1 MKMEQTKKIPLH
13 GYLSTACS
21 DALQVVLA
29 YAWLALGLH
38 GAGNAVQAIGW
49 ALAVL
54 AVLFGLTYMSSDS
67 ARPLPRHHA
76 LLRGYGYLRFLAR
89 VVLYAWTG
97 CLWLVGAYILGQVLV
112 AAARHKS
119 DSLETAAHGRDAG
132 Q

>member
-1 MKMEQTKKIPLH
+1 MEPTTKKIPLSS
-13 GYLSTACS
+13 YLTTLTL
-21 DALQVVLA
+21 DALQVGLA
-29 YAWLALGLH
+29 YAWLVLGLD

-49 ALAVL
+49 ALVSL
-54 AVLFGLTYMSSDS
+54 AILFGLVYCCSEGVK
-67 ARPLPRHHA
+67 PLPRHHA
-76 LLRGYGYLRFLAR
+76 VLRAYGLLRFLAR